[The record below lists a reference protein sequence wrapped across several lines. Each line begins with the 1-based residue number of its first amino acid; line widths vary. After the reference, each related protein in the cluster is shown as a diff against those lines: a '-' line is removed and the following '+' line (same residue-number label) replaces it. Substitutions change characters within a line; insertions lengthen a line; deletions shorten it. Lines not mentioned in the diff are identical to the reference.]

1 MTRILLLDPDPT
13 HRGWLRRSLESSGV
27 RVTDAADSTE
37 LGTTDLSGTDA
48 VLANAELPSGRAL
61 GIRKHLGDLPL
72 ILFTHDTS
80 VRHAVEAM
88 QQGAADY
95 FVLPLEPGELIRAIN
110 RCLELRPR
118 SDPHTS
124 DVLPMVGHCPA
135 MLDLFGNIE
144 TMARTESSLLILG
157 ESGSGK
163 ELVARAVHAASPR
176 GSRPMISLNCA
187 TVPPSLIE
195 SELFGDRP
203 GESDARRGLVEAAQH
218 GTLFL
223 DEVSALTPDAQARL
237 LQLLRATDAAHESPR
252 GSRSNGG
259 EVDVRLIAAT
269 HRDLQPLVAEGR
281 FLQDLYVRLNATTL
295 SVPPL
300 RERGND
306 VVELSNWLLRRICN
320 KLSKPALTL
329 SDSALQAIRSYEWPG
344 NVRELENAL
353 ERAVILCTGDAIEAQ
368 LLAIDSSKSAARVH
382 APTRDEDDTQTS
394 LEGYFVKF
402 VLEHQDALTET
413 ELANKLGISRKSLW
427 ERRQRLNIP
436 RKRTRTRA
444 PRRDS
449 DA

>member
-1 MTRILLLDPDPT
+1 MTRILLLDPDAT
-13 HRGWLRRSLESSGV
+13 HRGWLRRSLESSGM
-27 RVTDAADSTE
+27 RVTDAADRFE
-37 LGTTDLSGTDA
+37 PGTIDLSGIDII
-48 VLANAELPSGRAL
+48 LSNADLPSGRAIV
-61 GIRKHLGDLPL
+61 IRKRLPGLPL
-72 ILFTHDTS
+72 ILFTPDS
-80 VRHAVEAM
+80 NVRRAVEAM
-88 QQGAADY
+88 QQGASDY
-95 FVLPLEPGELIRAIN
+95 FVLPLEPGELVKAIN
-110 RCLELRPR
+110 HCLELRSQ
-118 SDPHTS
+118 SDPHAT

-135 MLDLFGNIE
+135 MLDLFGHIE
-144 TMARTESSLLILG
+144 MLAQSDSSLLILG

-176 GSRPMISLNCA
+176 RSRPMISLNCA

-203 GESDARRGLVEAAQH
+203 GESDGRRGLVEAAEH

-223 DEVSALTPDAQARL
+223 DEVGALTLDAQTRL
-237 LQLLRATDAAHESPR
+237 LQLLGASESTN
-252 GSRSNGG
+252 RSPSNAGD
-259 EVDVRLIAAT
+259 VDIRLIAAT

-281 FLQDLYVRLNATTL
+281 FLQDLYVRLHATTL
-295 SVPPL
+295 TVPPL

-320 KLSKPALTL
+320 KLSKPALKL
-329 SDSALQAIRSYEWPG
+329 SDSALQAITSYEWPG

-353 ERAVILCTGDAIEAQ
+353 ERAVILCTGDVIGAE
-368 LLAIDSSKSAARVH
+368 LLAIDSMKPAKRIQ
-382 APTRDEDDTQTS
+382 APAQDEDDTQTS

-402 VLEHQDALTET
+402 VLDHQDALTET

-444 PRRDS
+444 PRRDG

>member
-1 MTRILLLDPDPT
+1 MSRILLLDPDPT

-37 LGTTDLSGTDA
+37 LGTINLSEIDA
-48 VLANAELPSGRAL
+48 ILSNAELPSGRATTM
-61 GIRKHLGDLPL
+61 RKRFGDVPL
-72 ILFTHDTS
+72 ILFTPDTS
-80 VRHAVEAM
+80 VRRAVEAM
-88 QQGAADY
+88 QQGASDY
-95 FVLPLEPGELIRAIN
+95 FVLPLEPGELTRAID
-110 RCLELRPR
+110 RCLELRAQH
-118 SDPHTS
+118 DPHAR
-124 DVLPMVGHCPA
+124 DALPMVGHCPA
-135 MLDLFGNIE
+135 MLDLFDHIE
-144 TMARTESSLLILG
+144 SLARTESSLLILG

-176 GSRPMISLNCA
+176 RGRPMICLNCA

-203 GESDARRGLVEAAQH
+203 GESDARPGLVEAAEH

-223 DEVSALTPDAQARL
+223 DEVSALTPDAQTRL
-237 LQLLRATDAAHESPR
+237 LQLLRAIESSGESPH
-252 GSRSNGG
+252 RSQGNGG
-259 EVDVRLIAAT
+259 EIDVRLIAAT

-281 FLQDLYVRLNATTL
+281 FSQDLYVRLNTTTL
-295 SVPPL
+295 TVPPL

-306 VVELSNWLLRRICN
+306 IVELSNWLLQRICN
-320 KLSKPALTL
+320 KLSKRALTL
-329 SDSALQAIRSYEWPG
+329 SDSALQAISSYDWPG

-353 ERAVILCTGDAIEAQ
+353 ERAVILCTGDVIEAQ
-368 LLAIDSSKSAARVH
+368 LLAIDSTKSAKRPQATT
-382 APTRDEDDTQTS
+382 PDEDDAQTS